1 MAFHDLQT
9 ANIRN
14 KFQMIALSN
23 GNICCSTNDREGE
36 KKKQSIEE
44 CTQNQKRYIEPRRN
58 KRKQVNNAK

>member
-1 MAFHDLQT
+1 
-9 ANIRN
+9 
-14 KFQMIALSN
+14 MIALSN